1 MIREIWGNYIE
12 TKFRLSKVDSVERND
27 IIIES

>member
-12 TKFRLSKVDSVERND
+12 TKFRLLKADSVGRND
-27 IIIES
+27 IID